1 MAFPTD
7 WVVSKQNGSTGV
19 DLDGSS
25 PIIAGGSLFIDAV
38 MSPERVSL
46 YNNTYAFGQTAGLI
60 RSIVQVAALTTTGT
74 ERVGFAFMQN
84 SPTLYG
90 PADMGYGA
98 FMSGTNGFGSPRIA
112 IVKFTIGLPSTPT
125 ELAFTTSFIAP
136 TLGSN
141 FVFEVQWAADLG
153 MYGGTLITV
162 RYGTGTSFGSLA
174 DVLTFTD
181 TSSPIITSAYESLAF
196 SFFGTGHFR
205 TLFDE
210 TYIYQAI

>member
-1 MAFPTD
+1 MFPSD
-7 WVVSKQNGSTGV
+7 WTVSKENGSTGV
-19 DLDGSS
+19 DLEGTT
-25 PIIAGGSLFIDAV
+25 PIISGGSLFIDAV
-38 MSPERVSL
+38 MAPERVSL
-46 YNNTYAFGQTAGLI
+46 YNTTYPFGQTAGLI
-60 RSIVQVAALTTTGT
+60 RSIMQVVDLTTTGA
-74 ERVGFAFMQN
+74 ERAGFTFMQN

-90 PADMGYGA
+90 PTDIGYGA

-112 IVKFTIGLPSTPT
+112 IVKFTTGLPATPT
-125 ELAFTTSFIAP
+125 ELAFTTSFTAP

-162 RYGTGTSFGSLA
+162 RYGTGTNFGSLV
-174 DVLTFTD
+174 DVVTFTD

-210 TYIYQAI
+210 TSIYQSV